1 MLPSSLTPSWSSDPG
16 WPELER
22 YWKVDR
28 KRAGGGVGGPGAS
41 WWWGQG
47 SVLQS
52 VHCCSPSP
60 ERSPLSPPFQRSFFV
75 TKMPT
80 IGIADSLLP
89 ISGCYTVGFVCLNWS
104 ICISSYNMCT
114 PYFPEGFDL
123 DPPLSLP
130 PASKLAALWLKV
142 TKTTKFPVKL
152 FSLYCLCNAGEY
164 FSMFNTNDHRSST
177 SNRNHFSDHLFVK
190 L

>member
-1 MLPSSLTPSWSSDPG
+1 M
-16 WPELER
+16 
-22 YWKVDR
+22 DR
-28 KRAGGGVGGPGAS
+28 KRPGGGVGGPGAS

-60 ERSPLSPPFQRSFFV
+60 EGSPLSPPLQRSFFV

-80 IGIADSLLP
+80 IRIADSLLP
-89 ISGCYTVGFVCLNWS
+89 ISGSNTVGFVCLNWS

-152 FSLYCLCNAGEY
+152 FSLYCLCNAGKC
-164 FSMFNTNDHRSST
+164 FSMSNTNDHRSSQKKPKFPIERRCNT
-177 SNRNHFSDHLFVK
+177 ILSTVTIFQTTYL
-190 L
+190 